1 MEKIGL
7 LLFLAVLV
15 KEDSTLTDSSLGII
29 TAINDSSKHQYIDLR
44 EGDNWCWMHN
54 KWEFVRIVNSGYRRK
69 EDIDSLETVSLN
81 N

>member
-15 KEDSTLTDSSLGII
+15 KEDSLPDSSLGII
-29 TAINDSSKHQYIDLR
+29 TDINTSSKHQYIDLR

-54 KWEFVRIVNSGYRRK
+54 KWENVRIINAGYRRK
-69 EDIDSLETVSLN
+69 EEKDSLSTVTLN

>member
-15 KEDSTLTDSSLGII
+15 KEDSSITDSSLGII
-29 TAINDSSKHQYIDLR
+29 TAINDS
-44 EGDNWCWMHN
+44 NWCWMHN
-54 KWEFVRIVNSGYRRK
+54 KWEMVRIVNAGYRRK
-69 EDIDSLETVSLN
+69 EDIDSLETVTLN